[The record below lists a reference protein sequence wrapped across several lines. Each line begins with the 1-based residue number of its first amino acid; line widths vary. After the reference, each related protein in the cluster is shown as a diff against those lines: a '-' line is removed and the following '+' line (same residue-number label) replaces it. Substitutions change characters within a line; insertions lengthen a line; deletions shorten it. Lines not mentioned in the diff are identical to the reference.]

1 MMGATDPLIDAI
13 AQGVVAQIKD
23 IIDQRRTIM
32 SEKDVMQM
40 LGIDSKRRMAELRR
54 EGLRGY
60 MVDTRH
66 WVYFTN
72 DVEDF
77 VASREGV

>member
-77 VASREGV
+77 VASREEV

>member
-32 SEKDVMQM
+32 PEKDVMQM